1 MKKAVI
7 KARMKELDKM
17 LESNPLNG
25 RARMEWNDLN
35 YLLECKKMAKI
46 VRRSGIIIDDM
57 ESVQYCC
64 RD

>member
-25 RARMEWNDLN
+25 LARVEWNELN
-35 YLLECKKMAKI
+35 YALELKKMLKLEK
-46 VRRSGIIIDDM
+46 RFPTGNKP
-57 ESVQYCC
+57 
-64 RD
+64 

>member
-25 RARMEWNDLN
+25 CARVEWNELN
-35 YLLECKKMAKI
+35 FMLEQKKMKKLDKQFPT
-46 VRRSGIIIDDM
+46 GTKL
-57 ESVQYCC
+57 
-64 RD
+64 